1 MAREYSQ
8 VIIRYRWLIVLTT
21 IIAISAMGYGALF
34 LKFTNDY
41 RVFFSN
47 ENPQLL
53 AFENLQ
59 DTYSKNDNVMMVLVP
74 EDGNVFTEKTLR
86 AVTWLTDRAWQTPFS
101 TRVDSISNFQYTYAE
116 GDDLIVE
123 DLVFADDELTPER
136 IAEVREIA
144 VNEPLLVN
152 RLVSPSG
159 HVTGVNITIE
169 LKGVDLTK
177 ENPQV
182 VAFIRDLRVEFKQE
196 FPEIDVKLTGII
208 MMNNAFPEASK
219 YDMYHLVPFMFL
231 VFVVVLFF
239 WVKGFS
245 GTVST
250 FFVILFSI
258 VGAMGLAGWLG
269 IALTPPSFS
278 AIMIIPT
285 MSIAHSVH
293 ILMNF
298 LIGMH
303 HGETKQEAM
312 IDSLRINMQPVFLTT
327 VTTCIGF
334 LSLNFSDAPPFR
346 DLGNIVAMGVVIAWA
361 LSISFLPAMMMILPV
376 REKVMESRSSRMM
389 VALAEFVIAKRKT
402 LLIVMGLG
410 IVTLLSFVPS
420 NDLNDEFT
428 KYFST
433 EIEFRRDADFASDN
447 LSGLYLVDYSLE
459 SGETGGVSDP
469 QFLARV
475 EAFANWFRD
484 QPEVIHVNVITDIFK
499 RLNRNMHADDDGYYR
514 LPDQRDLAAQYLLLY
529 EMSLPYGLDL
539 NNQIN
544 VDKSATRMTVM
555 LYNTSTTVV
564 LDLEQ
569 RAQEWLENNVPQ
581 SMQNE
586 GASPTIMFS
595 HIGFRNIRAMLTGT
609 TVALVLISLILI
621 FALRSFR
628 IGLISLVP
636 NLIPAGMAFGLWA
649 IMVGQVGLALSVV
662 TGMTLGIVVDDTV
675 HFLSK
680 YLRARREKGLNAQDA
695 TRYAFR
701 TVGLALVATSVVLA
715 FGFLVLTQS
724 AFTLNSDMGLMT
736 AATIM
741 FALIADF
748 LLLPPLLMALDK
760 TEMKHVAK
768 TDADRSARPAT
779 TGLGA
784 DT

>member
-1 MAREYSQ
+1 MVKTYAEI
-8 VIIRYRWLIVLTT
+8 IIRFRWLVVLLAV
-21 IIAISAMGYGALF
+21 ILIAAMGFGAQF
-34 LKFTNDY
+34 LTFTNDY
-41 RVFFSN
+41 RVFFSK

-74 EDGNVFTEKTLR
+74 EAGDVFTEQNLK
-86 AVTWLTDRAWQTPFS
+86 AITWLTEQAWQTPYS
-101 TRVDSISNFQYTYAE
+101 TRVDSITNFQHTRAE

-123 DLVFADDELTPER
+123 NLVYEDDELTPQR
-136 IAEVREIA
+136 IEEVRQIA
-144 VNEPLLVN
+144 IKEPLLIN
-152 RLVSPSG
+152 RLVSGSG
-159 HVTGVNITIE
+159 HVTGINVTIE
-169 LKGVDLTK
+169 LKG
-177 ENPQV
+177 ENPTTENPEV
-182 VAFIRDLRVEFKQE
+182 VEFIRNLKKEFLQK
-196 FPEIDVKLTGII
+196 FPNFEVKLTGII
-208 MMNNAFPEASK
+208 MMNQAFPEASQ
-219 YDMYHLVPFMFL
+219 YDMQNLVPFMFL
-231 VFVVVLFF
+231 VFIIILFF
-239 WVKGFS
+239 WVKGLS
-245 GTVST
+245 GTLAT
-250 FFVILFSI
+250 FFVIVFSI

-298 LIGMH
+298 LIAIH
-303 HGETKQEAM
+303 HGDTRREAM

-327 VTTCIGF
+327 ITTGIGF

-346 DLGNIVAMGVVIAWA
+346 DLGNIVAMGVVIAYL
-361 LSISFLPAMMMILPV
+361 LSITFLPAMMMILPV
-376 REKVMESRSSRMM
+376 KEQVIETRTSRMM
-389 VALAEFVIAKRKT
+389 IALAEFVIQRRKA
-402 LLIVMGLG
+402 LLLVMGLG
-410 IVTLLSFVPS
+410 ILMLLSFIPR
-420 NDLNDEFT
+420 NELNDEFT

-459 SGETGGVSDP
+459 SGETGGVSSP
-469 QFLARV
+469 EFLQRV

-499 RLNRNMHADDDGYYR
+499 RLNRNMHNDEDSRYQ
-514 LPDQRDLAAQYLLLY
+514 LPEQRDLAAQYLLLY

-544 VDKSATRMTVM
+544 VDKSSTRMTVM
-555 LYNTSTTVV
+555 LYNTSTSNV
-564 LDLEQ
+564 LALEQ
-569 RAQEWLENNVPQ
+569 RAQTWLQENVPVT
-581 SMQNE
+581 MQND

-595 HIGFRNIRAMLTGT
+595 HIGFRNIRAMLLGT
-609 TVALVLISLILI
+609 TLALVLISFILI
-621 FALRSFR
+621 FALRSFK
-628 IGLISLVP
+628 IGFISLIP
-636 NLIPAGMAFGLWA
+636 NLIPAGMAFGLWGLA
-649 IMVGQVGLALSVV
+649 VGQVGLALSVV

-680 YLRARREKGLNAQDA
+680 YLRARREKGLDAADA

-715 FGFLVLTQS
+715 LGFMVLTQS

-736 AATIM
+736 ATTIV

-760 TEMKHVAK
+760 KESRHV
-768 TDADRSARPAT
+768 
-779 TGLGA
+779 
-784 DT
+784 